1 MLKSPLTLC
10 LCSALFLSPVSTT
23 KGKSRLFASANPA
36 EKKLMTSANLAPK
49 AQLNRQGMQF
59 VKAYIKRSNRN
70 LTSIKHRSE
79 GPFSIIDSVF
89 SLYLLPHELKYLA
102 VIESELKSTAV
113 SHVGAVGPWQLM
125 PATARILG
133 LKTSSRNDERRN
145 YYKST
150 RAAARYLRDLHREF
164 GDWLLVIAA
173 YNGGPA
179 PVYRAIKKSNSR
191 NFWVLQ
197 RYLPAETRRHVKR
210 FIATQY
216 FFEGQGS
223 LTTLTKTEGI
233 RYMKK
238 VKALAAYNAKESPVT
253 EAAQQE
259 QVMETTKKK
268 QVMETTQQEQV
279 IETRKGQRPAEDKFE
294 RLMRESEELLQKSNQ
309 LLEKSN

>member
-10 LCSALFLSPVSTT
+10 LCSILFLLPVSTT
-23 KGKSRLFASANPA
+23 KGKSGLFAVSRHSDSRFAGSPA
-36 EKKLMTSANLAPK
+36 LAPK
-49 AQLNRQGMQF
+49 IQMNRQGMRF
-59 VKAYIKRSNRN
+59 VKNYIKNSRHH
-70 LTSIKHRSE
+70 LTSIQHRSE

-89 SLYLLPHELKYLA
+89 RVYKLPAELKYLA
-102 VIESELKSTAV
+102 VVESELEPTAI

-179 PVYRAIKKSNSR
+179 PVLRAIRRSHSR

-197 RYLPAETRRHVKR
+197 PYLPSETRRHVKR

-216 FFEGQGS
+216 FFEGHGS
-223 LTTLTKTEGI
+223 LTTLTRAEGI
-233 RYMKK
+233 QYTNKLR
-238 VKALAAYNAKESPVT
+238 ALAEASPEALPAKEIV
-253 EAAQQE
+253 QDKQE
-259 QVMETTKKK
+259 TS
-268 QVMETTQQEQV
+268 QE
-279 IETRKGQRPAEDKFE
+279 RFE
-294 RLMRESEELLQKSNQ
+294 RLMKKSEELLQKSNL
-309 LLEKSN
+309 LLEESK